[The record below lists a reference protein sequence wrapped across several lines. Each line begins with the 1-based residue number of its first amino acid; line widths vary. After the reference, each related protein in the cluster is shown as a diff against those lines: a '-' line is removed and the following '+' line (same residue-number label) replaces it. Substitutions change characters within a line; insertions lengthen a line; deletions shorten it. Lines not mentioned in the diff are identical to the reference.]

1 MTKLTRLIIM
11 MTTIISIIFTWIGL
25 ASCLAV
31 SIRLVTHIARLQ
43 TYQGQLVTMVSF
55 VSLMIS
61 RSLIMMKGA
70 ENYQE
75 KSDRLPSGLCS
86 SLRARPCCPAARV
99 EEERRLQKRL
109 DEHGKGGKQLEQV
122 ELRLEVGE
130 EAGKGDQAC
139 LAAHTQLMGRKY
151 ENMCSCIPVM
161 LLYLCCKKKETV
173 QVNAC
178 TALRVPELSH
188 LSPWLS
194 DKKKDRDDFDR
205 LHHQLHLAA
214 GNDSGKGGNCVKPKL
229 RSGR

>member
-11 MTTIISIIFTWIGL
+11 VTTIISMIFTWIGL

-70 ENYQE
+70 KNYQE

-86 SLRARPCCPAARV
+86 SLRARPCCPAACV
-99 EEERRLQKRL
+99 KEESRLQKRL

-161 LLYLCCKKKETV
+161 LLYLCYKKKETV

-194 DKKKDRDDFDR
+194 DKKKRIVMILIDSTINSTWQPAMTVAR
-205 LHHQLHLAA
+205 AA
-214 GNDSGKGGNCVKPKL
+214 TA
-229 RSGR
+229 